1 MVATHIDAV
10 LFDIGGVILTS
21 PFEAFNAYEERA
33 GLPRDL
39 IRQLNATNP
48 DSNAWASYERSEVST
63 EEFCRRFE
71 AEAES
76 AGHRLDARQVIAGLY
91 GAVRP
96 AMVEAVRRCRRHF
109 ATAALTNNF
118 DAGQGAS
125 EDPSP
130 MADIYAHF
138 DLLVESK
145 VVGVRKPD
153 AAFYQYAL
161 DSLAVSADRC
171 VFLDDLGVNLK
182 TARAMGM
189 TTIKVVDPDVAL
201 AELSTVLDL
210 DLAGLDHG
218 EGIR

>member
-10 LFDIGGVILTS
+10 LFDIGGVILSS
-21 PFEAFNAYEERA
+21 PFEAFNAYEDRA
-33 GLPRDL
+33 GFPRDL

-48 DSNAWASYERSEVST
+48 DSNAWARYERSELST

-71 AEAES
+71 AEAEA
-76 AGHRLDARQVIAGLY
+76 AGHRVDAREVIAGLY

-96 AMVEAVRRCRRHF
+96 SMIEAVRRCRHHF

-118 DAGQGAS
+118 DTGRDTSG
-125 EDPSP
+125 DPST
-130 MADIYAHF
+130 MAEVYAHF

-153 AAFYQYAL
+153 IAFYQHAL
-161 DSLAVSADRC
+161 DALDVTADRC

-182 TARAMGM
+182 TARSMGM
-189 TTIKVVDPDVAL
+189 TTIKVVDPDDAL
-201 AELSTVLDL
+201 AELAATLDL
-210 DLAGLDHG
+210 DLTTPVA
-218 EGIR
+218 EER